1 MRCVVCS
8 MTNACNVCGKTHGHD
23 TSSLAQFSCGCA
35 ASCVDAETDHLPSGP
50 IACFLVDFQPVRQD
64 DCIQAPAQSRMP
76 KTSFD
81 ACVLCYINAYLPVSL
96 LTIGWQLRAGQ
107 RRFKRACHALHI
119 LPSLVAVGLL
129 TCVAGKGA
137 VKDRSVVQEVLLQ
150 QLWLQCRP
158 CPAKNAGGSL
168 YALLC
173 ENTNVGVSTAQQ
185 HPCWGRDPMRS
196 LLNICIV
203 HPC

>member
-1 MRCVVCS
+1 MVCS

-35 ASCVDAETDHLPSGP
+35 ASCIDAETDHLPSGP

-64 DCIQAPAQSRMP
+64 DCIQAPPQSRMP

-81 ACVLCYINAYLPVSL
+81 ACVLCYINAYLTL

-107 RRFKRACHALHI
+107 RRFKTACHALHKM
-119 LPSLVAVGLL
+119 PSLVAVGLL

-150 QLWLQCRP
+150 QLWLQCRHVLRRMQEVA
-158 CPAKNAGGSL
+158 CMRCCVRTRMLGS
-168 YALLC
+168 ARPNSTRARAEILC
-173 ENTNVGVSTAQQ
+173 KA
-185 HPCWGRDPMRS
+185 C
-196 LLNICIV
+196 
-203 HPC
+203 